1 MISVEEAL
9 QKINNHTKKGTPVLK
24 SLREC
29 LNYITAENIFSP
41 IDMPPFRQSAMDG
54 YAICTHNSNKYT
66 LKGEIKAGDAPN
78 YKLKTGEAVRIFTGA
93 AVPDSANAVIMQ
105 EKTKVENN
113 LLIIEETP
121 KAEQNIRPKG
131 EQINARELVIEK
143 NSELSPSALSFITS
157 LGIHEIL
164 VYPKPRISIVIT
176 GNELIEAGQP
186 YVEGKIFESNSIM
199 LSGVLQQE
207 GINDVQVLKVKD
219 DFESTKSVLKQAIF
233 SSDFVL
239 VSGGISVGDYDF
251 TGKALLKLNTEE
263 IFYKIKQK
271 PGKPLYFGKNGN
283 TYIFALPGNP
293 ASALTCFYM
302 YALPMIRAFYGC
314 SEPNLNRTAKRIAH
328 NYQVKGIRAQFL
340 KARINNEEEVEILG
354 LQSSAMVH
362 GFINA
367 NALVY
372 IPENS
377 GFIKKDSKV
386 EVILL
391 Q

>member
-377 GFIKKDSKV
+377 GFIEKDSKV